1 MPRGKVIAHPE
12 PVAPTRMVR
21 RPVQKKVLK
30 EPFVVTVKIFDEVQP
45 DGNDVVFSFSGTCP
59 EDIDADDFEQYI
71 ADYFGECDE

>member
-1 MPRGKVIAHPE
+1 MPRGKVIIKE
-12 PVAPTRMVR
+12 PVAAPTRLSR
-21 RPVQKKVLK
+21 RPVQKNATA

-59 EDIDADDFEQYI
+59 ADIDADDFEQYI